1 MARTLR
7 RGFAM
12 RARLIALAT
21 IAAAG
26 ALLTPAAQA
35 GLGKPVESVQR
46 DHAALHGVALAVTPM
61 QNYDLHEST
70 IADGTRL
77 RQYATRAGTVFA
89 VAWSG
94 PALPDL
100 KLVLGESYD
109 AYVAAASNHRGSHHV
124 FTIATP
130 ELVLGITKH
139 LRGFT
144 GHAHL
149 PALLPAGTTA
159 QELR

>member
-1 MARTLR
+1 METTPRDGSA
-7 RGFAM
+7 A
-12 RARLIALAT
+12 RARQGALA
-21 IAAAG
+21 IVVAVG
-26 ALLTPAAQA
+26 ALLAPAARA
-35 GLGKPVESVQR
+35 GLGEAVDSVQR
-46 DHAALHGVALAVTPM
+46 DHAALHGAALSVTPM
-61 QNYDLHEST
+61 LNYDLHET
-70 IADGTRL
+70 TTVDGTHL

-100 KLVLGESYD
+100 KLVLGKNYD
-109 AYVAAASNHRGSHHV
+109 AYVAAASAHRGSHHV
-124 FTIATP
+124 LNIATP
-130 ELVLGITKH
+130 ELVLNITKH
-139 LRGFT
+139 SRGFT